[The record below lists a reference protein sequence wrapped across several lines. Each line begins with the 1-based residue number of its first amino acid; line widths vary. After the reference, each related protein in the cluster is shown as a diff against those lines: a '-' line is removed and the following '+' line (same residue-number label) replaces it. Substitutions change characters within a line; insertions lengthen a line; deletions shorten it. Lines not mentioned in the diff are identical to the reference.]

1 MDFTISEHFISRLR
15 WIYYIF
21 DFWIDVDIYF
31 ICFSYIFLSVS
42 VTILLSGVVFV
53 VKVFFRMS
61 FYFSVYFFSRDSQ
74 KKLHLKDVENK
85 CVCTGTT
92 VCSDIHSTR
101 SYFIFCLWIV
111 VFFYLSS
118 GDWQPFPKL
127 LSKTFVTFAV
137 CCCNIEVC
145 RSESS
150 TLSRWKICSIFFQEF
165 LKLRPQV
172 FKAKKAFILEF
183 HAKKACKWLTQ
194 RIYIYFYFVSSR
206 VKPLLF
212 RSEASSN
219 ESSAFSSQFFC
230 ISQK

>member
-1 MDFTISEHFISRLR
+1 
-15 WIYYIF
+15 
-21 DFWIDVDIYF
+21 
-31 ICFSYIFLSVS
+31 
-42 VTILLSGVVFV
+42 
-53 VKVFFRMS
+53 MS

-165 LKLRPQV
+165 WSCVHRFLKRKRHLYLNFMQKRHV
-172 FKAKKAFILEF
+172 NGWHKEYISIFILF
-183 HAKKACKWLTQ
+183 L
-194 RIYIYFYFVSSR
+194 R
-206 VKPLLF
+206 VWNHYY
-212 RSEASSN
+212 SEAKHQATKALH
-219 ESSAFSSQFFC
+219 SALSFFVFLKNNC
-230 ISQK
+230 TICLVRGNNSFYYLL